1 MLSSLIPL
9 VTSGSS
15 DPLVGEVRLA
25 LNIPG
30 GDCLDLGLSEVI
42 RGYQRAQGIPAHGLI
57 DEPLL
62 EFLGITL

>member
-1 MLSSLIPL
+1 M
-9 VTSGSS
+9 
-15 DPLVGEVRLA
+15 VGEVRLA

-30 GDCLDLGLSEVI
+30 DDCLDLGLSEVI